1 MRRGLGSILSRLP
14 VWMSTR
20 LAPESVPSRTYPLR
34 GLCVWA
40 QCRRGRIRVRPPDL
54 TVDEKDTVWPGLHR
68 FQGPETKDKGYGVAW
83 WDPRALMLNVPQSFG
98 IRQEEL
104 LQDGAEIVNGV
115 ADRVRAELLRN
126 MKLADLL
133 RPSSTKVPVQKA
145 S

>member
-1 MRRGLGSILSRLP
+1 VGS
-14 VWMSTR
+14 
-20 LAPESVPSRTYPLR
+20 A
-34 GLCVWA
+34 
-40 QCRRGRIRVRPPDL
+40 
-54 TVDEKDTVWPGLHR
+54 
-68 FQGPETKDKGYGVAW
+68 
-83 WDPRALMLNVPQSFG
+83 ALMLNVPQSFG